1 MEASQRHQDDTGQAQ
16 DVADQAREKVGEA
29 ADQAKE
35 TAQNVASQAQERAR
49 EQVDQRTTE
58 AGERVSSTAED
69 IRSVGQ
75 ELRSQGKEG
84 PARVA
89 EQAADR
95 IDRAG
100 SYLRDSD
107 ADRLLNDIEDFGR
120 RQPWAVV
127 AGAVA
132 VGFAAARFLKAS
144 SRERYSNRPSGQTVA
159 GGGTRPQLSGPSS
172 RTTETGASASSPEQV
187 AAPAGVR

>member
-35 TAQNVASQAQERAR
+35 TAQNVASQAQDRAR

-84 PARVA
+84 PAKVA

-107 ADRLLNDIEDFGR
+107 ADRLLHDLEDFGR

-127 AGAVA
+127 GGAVV

-144 SRERYSNRPSGQTVA
+144 SRERYSNRASGRKVA
-159 GGGTRPQLSGPSS
+159 GGGTPPQLSDSPS
-172 RTTETGASASSPEQV
+172 RTTDTGAGASSPEQV